1 MDVLRRRS
9 YERLREAAETPRQ
22 RLVVRLAGEAGV
34 GPAEQV
40 RIRPGD
46 VDRRRLAGG
55 THHFLAV
62 RDDDDEPSRRTYL
75 PADLAGALDEYAATT
90 GTDPDARLV
99 DVTPRRVQMLVSE
112 VAERAAEATGE
123 ERLAE
128 VASDDLRR
136 YFARRLL
143 VEEDVDPR
151 VVAAVGGWDRLG
163 ALDQYVEP
171 VDDGDV
177 AAEFADADRHA
188 APAGSAFDGAA
199 AAASLELDADG
210 QVVDCAGAVADLLG
224 REPGAL
230 VEAPFGRLFTDEARE
245 RARPKDLLAAAGRDD
260 LAVDDCW
267 FRRADEGRVRLT
279 ALVCA
284 RRADDRLAGF
294 SVVLRRADA
303 DGDRTAGAYQRALE
317 AAGQPMCLAAVSGEI
332 EYVNPAFEE
341 LLGYS
346 QGEAVGRTAEGLL
359 SSGEDTDAFYAEL
372 RETVLEGE
380 TWTGQLTARRKSGER
395 VHVRQTVAPVLDD
408 GGDVA
413 FVVVVGTDVT
423 ERVRRERSLARRC
436 ETLEGLEALV
446 ADINAAG
453 RELIEASTREE
464 IETAVCEALAD
475 SDAYLGAWIG
485 ETDPGDPRVRPREWA
500 GLPATADGPLEVEST
515 AIETALEAGEPR
527 VTGGE
532 FAADVV
538 GPFEAGAVAG
548 ARAAGAVPIAYGE
561 TTYGVLVVFTD
572 RGTAFGDRERTLLG
586 DLGARVG
593 HAVTAIERRNLLLAD
608 TVVEL
613 EFECTDDDAFL
624 VAATRERDC
633 ACTLEAVVP
642 VSETSLLFYVTLSD
656 DQPDAFLD
664 SATTAEGVVDARYIR
679 EYGDRS
685 LLEFTVEGNSPALAL
700 TDLGATIR
708 AAVVEAGTE
717 TLRAEI
723 AREADVRSVVEGL
736 QAAFPETSL
745 RAKQAVDQPVE
756 TVAEFQAS
764 LAEKLT
770 DKQRAA
776 LRAAYFAGYF
786 DWPRGSTAE
795 EVADSM
801 GVSSPT
807 LHNHLRKAERKLL
820 ASFFEHTRDHIG
832 ADVSVAREPGELGAP
847 RLD

>member
-1 MDVLRRRS
+1 MDVLERRE
-9 YERLREAAETPRQ
+9 YERLREAASTPRE
-22 RLVVRLAGEAGV
+22 RLVVRLVGEAGV
-34 GPAEQV
+34 RPSEQV

-46 VDRRRLAGG
+46 VDRRRYAGE
-55 THHFLAV
+55 THHFLSV
-62 RDDDDEPSRRTYL
+62 RDGDDEPCRRTYL
-75 PADLAGALDEYAATT
+75 PADLAGAVDEYAATT

-112 VAERAAEATGE
+112 VAARAADATGE
-123 ERLAE
+123 ERFEGLS
-128 VASDDLRR
+128 SDDLRR

-151 VVAAVGGWDRLG
+151 VVGAVGGWDRLA
-163 ALDQYVEP
+163 ALDPYLEP
-171 VDDGDV
+171 VDEGDV
-177 AAEFADADRHA
+177 AAAFADSA
-188 APAGSAFDGAA
+188 ALSSSGGAA
-199 AAASLELDADG
+199 LEGATAAASVELDADG
-210 QVVDCAGAVADLLG
+210 QVVDCGGAVADLLG
-224 REPGAL
+224 RDPGTL
-230 VEAPFGRLFTDEARE
+230 VETPFGRLFTDDARE
-245 RARPKDLLAAAGRDD
+245 RARPKDLLATAGRED
-260 LAVDDCW
+260 LAVEDCW
-267 FRRADEGRVRLT
+267 FRRADGDRVRLT

-284 RRADDRLAGF
+284 LRDGERLDGF
-294 SVVLRRADA
+294 AAVLRRADA
-303 DGDRTAGAYQRALE
+303 EGDRTAGAYQRAVE

-332 EYVNPAFEE
+332 EYVNAAFED
-341 LLGYS
+341 LLGYT
-346 QGEAVGRTAEGLL
+346 QGEAVGRTAEDLL

-372 RETVLEGE
+372 RETVLEGG

-395 VHVRQTVAPVLDD
+395 VHVRQTVAPVHDD
-408 GGDVA
+408 AGDVA

-464 IETAVCEALAD
+464 IEAAVCEALAD

-500 GLPATADGPLEVEST
+500 GLPAEDEAAVDVESP
-515 AIETALEAGEPR
+515 ALETALDVGEPR

-532 FAADVV
+532 FAPDVV
-538 GPFEAGAVAG
+538 GPFEPGAVAG
-548 ARAAGAVPIAYGE
+548 ARAAGAVPLAYGE

-586 DLGARVG
+586 DLGARIG

-624 VAATRERDC
+624 VAATRELGC
-633 ACTLEAVVP
+633 SCTLEAVVP

-656 DQPDAFLD
+656 AQPDAFLD
-664 SATTAEGVVDARYIR
+664 SATAADGVADARYIR

-685 LLEFTVEGNSPALAL
+685 LLEFTVEGSSPALTL
-700 TDLGATIR
+700 TELGATIR
-708 AAVVEAGTE
+708 AAVVESGTQ

-723 AREADVRSVVEGL
+723 ARDADVRGVVEGL
-736 QAAFPETSL
+736 QSTFSDTSL

-756 TVAEFQAS
+756 TVAEFQDS
-764 LAEKLT
+764 LAENLT

-820 ASFFEHTRDHIG
+820 ASFFDHTRDHIG
-832 ADVSVAREPGELGAP
+832 ADVP
-847 RLD
+847 RLE

>member
-1 MDVLRRRS
+1 MDALQRGG
-9 YERLREAAETPRQ
+9 YERMREAAATPRE
-22 RLVVRLAGEAGV
+22 RLVVRLAAEAGV
-34 GPAEQV
+34 RPAEQV

-46 VDRRRLAGG
+46 VDRRRFGG
-55 THHFLAV
+55 ETHHFLSV
-62 RDDDDEPSRRTYL
+62 RDADGEPCRRTYL

-90 GTDPDARLV
+90 GTDPDSPLV
-99 DVTPRRVQMLVSE
+99 AVTPRRVQMLVSE
-112 VAERAAEATGE
+112 VAARAAEATGDT
-123 ERLAE
+123 R
-128 VASDDLRR
+128 VADLSSDDLRQ

-151 VVAAVGGWDRLG
+151 VVRSVGGWDRLA
-163 ALDQYVEP
+163 ALDPYVGE
-171 VDDGDV
+171 VDDRDV
-177 AAEFADADRHA
+177 AAAFADSDRVA
-188 APAGSAFDGAA
+188 AAEGRAFAGAA
-199 AAASLELDADG
+199 AAASVDLDADG
-210 QVVDCAGAVADLLG
+210 HVVDCRGAVEGLLG
-224 REPGAL
+224 RDPAGLAES
-230 VEAPFGRLFTDEARE
+230 PFGRLFTDDARE
-245 RARPKDLLAAAGRDD
+245 RARPKELLAEAGREDV
-260 LAVDDCW
+260 AVADCW
-267 FRRADEGRVRLT
+267 FRRGDGGRVRLT

-284 RRADDRLAGF
+284 LRDGDRLEGF
-294 SVVLRRADA
+294 TAVLRGADA
-303 DGDRTAGAYQRALE
+303 DGDRTAGAFHRAVE
-317 AAGQPMCLAAVSGEI
+317 SAGQPVCLAAVPGEI
-332 EYVNPAFEE
+332 EYVNAAFEE
-341 LLGYS
+341 LTGYS
-346 QGEAVGRTAEGLL
+346 KGEAVGRTAEALL
-359 SSGEDTDAFYAEL
+359 SSGEDADAFYAEL
-372 RETVLEGE
+372 RATVLEGE

-395 VHVRQTVAPVLDD
+395 IHVRQTVAPVGD
-408 GGDVA
+408 GEGDVD
-413 FVVVVGTDVT
+413 FVVVVATDVT
-423 ERVRRERSLARRC
+423 ERVRRERALARRC

-464 IETAVCEALAD
+464 IERAVCETLVD

-500 GLPATADGPLEVEST
+500 GLPAGGDGPVEVQSAT
-515 AIETALEAGEPR
+515 LETALAAGEPR
-527 VTGGE
+527 VTGGA
-532 FAADVV
+532 FAPDVV
-538 GPFEAGAVAG
+538 GPFEETGAEA
-548 ARAAGAVPIAYGE
+548 ARAAGAVPLAYGE

-586 DLGARVG
+586 DLGARIG

-613 EFECTDDDAFL
+613 EFECADDDAFL
-624 VAATRERDC
+624 VAATRRHAC
-633 ACTLEAVVP
+633 SCTLEAVVP
-642 VSETSLLFYVTLSD
+642 VSEESLLFYVTLSD
-656 DQPDAFLD
+656 ARPDPFLD
-664 SATTAEGVVDARYIR
+664 TATEVEGVADARYIR

-685 LLEFTVEGNSPALAL
+685 LLEFTVEGSSPALTL
-700 TDLGATIR
+700 TELGATIR
-708 AAVVEAGTE
+708 AAVVETGTA

-756 TVAEFQAS
+756 TVAEFQAT

-820 ASFFEHTRDHIG
+820 ASFFEGTRDHIG
-832 ADVSVAREPGELGAP
+832 ADVP
-847 RLD
+847 RLEGRADAPSVD

>member
-1 MDVLRRRS
+1 MDALDRRG
-9 YERLREAAETPRQ
+9 YGRLREAAATPRE
-22 RLVVRLAGEAGV
+22 RLVVRLAAEAGLR
-34 GPAEQV
+34 PAEQV
-40 RIRPGD
+40 RVRPGD
-46 VDRRRLAGG
+46 VDRRRFKGG
-55 THHFLAV
+55 THHFLSV
-62 RDDDDEPSRRTYL
+62 RDADGERPRRTYL

-90 GTDPDARLV
+90 GTDPDVRLI

-112 VAERAAEATGE
+112 VAGRAAEATGD
-123 ERLAE
+123 ERLAD

-151 VVAAVGGWDRLG
+151 VVRAVGGWDRLG
-163 ALDQYVEP
+163 ALDPYVDP
-171 VDDGDV
+171 VGDADV
-177 AAEFADADRHA
+177 AAAFADRDRP
-188 APAGSAFDGAA
+188 PAREGSAFGGAA
-199 AAASLELDADG
+199 AAATVRLDADG
-210 QVVDCAGAVADLLG
+210 QVVDCAGAVPDLLG
-224 REPGAL
+224 HDPGSL
-230 VEAPFGRLFTDEARE
+230 VESPFGRLFTEEDRE
-245 RARPKDLLAAAGRDD
+245 RARPKDLLAAAGRED

-267 FRRADEGRVRLT
+267 FRRADGRRVRLT

-284 RRADDRLAGF
+284 RREDDRLAGF
-294 SVVLRRADA
+294 TAVLRRADA
-303 DGDRTAGAYQRALE
+303 DGDRTAGAYQRAVE

-332 EYVNPAFEE
+332 EYVNAAFEE

-346 QGEAVGRTAEGLL
+346 RAEAVGRTAEDLL

-408 GGDVA
+408 DGDVA
-413 FVVVVGTDVT
+413 FVAVVGTDVT

-464 IETAVCEALAD
+464 IEAAVCEALAD
-475 SDAYLGAWIG
+475 SDAYRGAWVG

-500 GLPATADGPLEVEST
+500 GLPAGEEGPVDVASAALEG
-515 AIETALEAGEPR
+515 AIEAGEPR

-532 FAADVV
+532 FPADVV
-538 GPFEAGAVAG
+538 GPFEAGAVGG
-548 ARAAGAVPIAYGE
+548 ARAAGVVPIAYGE

-572 RGTAFGDRERTLLG
+572 RATAFGDRERTLLG

-613 EFECTDDDAFL
+613 EFECTDDAAFL

-685 LLEFTVEGNSPALAL
+685 LLEFTVEGSSPALTL

-708 AAVVEAGTE
+708 AAVVESGVQTV
-717 TLRAEI
+717 RAEI

-736 QAAFPETSL
+736 QAAFPGTSL

-756 TVAEFQAS
+756 TVAEFQDS

-832 ADVSVAREPGELGAP
+832 ADVSVGADPGAS